1 MKIKD
6 KWSEVTIAEYE
17 RIVDIIKNTDDEIE
31 RLTGVIS
38 VLSGKSDEDIADM
51 PIVEIA
57 RIGQKLDF
65 LNSFTFNKNA
75 VYKTLVIDG
84 ETLVLATKNMS
95 VAQYVD
101 FQASWSA
108 KDKDL
113 ARIISICYVPKG
125 KTYNKGY
132 DIEEL
137 IDKIRNNIS
146 IDKAN
151 SIGFFLLRRLTGL
164 TTFTLRFL
172 AVLRRYRAMMT
183 AQAMTGKKM
192 KIWERFRYI
201 LGFRS

>member
-6 KWSEVTIAEYE
+6 KWSDVTIGEYE
-17 RIVDIIKNTDDEIE
+17 RIVDIIKGTDDEIE

-38 VLSGKSDEDIADM
+38 VLSGVDENEIADM

-57 RIGQKLDF
+57 RIGKKLDF
-65 LNSFTFNKNA
+65 LNSFDFNKNA
-75 VYKTLVIDG
+75 TYKSLVIDG
-84 ETLVLATKNMS
+84 ETLVLSTKNMT

-108 KDKDL
+108 ETKDL

-125 KTYNKGY
+125 KTYNKDY

-137 IDKIRNNIS
+137 IKKIRNNVS

-151 SIGFFLLRRLTGL
+151 SIGFFLLKKLNGL
-164 TTFTLRFL
+164 TNTTVRFL
-172 AVLRRYRAMMT
+172 EAVTRYRAMKT
-183 AQAMTGKKM
+183 AQAMTGKKIPMM
-192 KIWERFRYI
+192 KRFRYI
-201 LGFRS
+201 LGLG

>member
-6 KWSEVTIAEYE
+6 KWSDITIAEYE
-17 RIVDIIKNTDDEIE
+17 RIVETIKSTDDEIE

-38 VLSGKSDEDIADM
+38 VLSGVDEDEIADM
-51 PIVEIA
+51 PIAEIA

-75 VYKTLVIDG
+75 TYKTLVIDG
-84 ETLVLATKNMS
+84 ETLVLAVKDMS

-101 FQASWSA
+101 FQATWSA
-108 KDKDL
+108 ETKDL

-125 KTYNKGY
+125 KTYNKDY

-137 IDKIRNNIS
+137 IEKIRNNIS

-151 SIGFFLLRRLTGL
+151 SIVFFLLKKLNGL
-164 TTFTLRFL
+164 TAFTLRFL
-172 AVLRRYRAMMT
+172 GAVNRYRATKT
-183 AQAMTGKKM
+183 AQAMTGRKM
-192 KIWERFRYI
+192 NLWRRFRYI
-201 LGFRS
+201 LGFH